1 MDSFQNLSTNY
12 TGLEPVIQNTQ
23 NRKILKIID
32 SLGREASIT
41 KNKVLYYIYND
52 GTIEKRI
59 VLD

>member
-1 MDSFQNLSTNY
+1 MDSFQNLST
-12 TGLEPVIQNTQ
+12 TGLEPAIQNTQ

-32 SLGREASIT
+32 SLGKEASIS

-52 GTIEKRI
+52 GTTEKRI